1 MIKNYKNQIYSKTMP
16 TIKII
21 DKLKLDSH
29 GVKAKK
35 HLIHKRQGDIDG
47 ACATYST
54 MMCLLIIGVLESSD
68 LDIYKK
74 HNKTFSKG
82 RLIRDFCES
91 HGLHRG
97 GKDFEEIATMLRKS
111 YASKVTPT
119 WHETKNED
127 SIELIRTEIDNDNP
141 VIISVG
147 YSKGAHALLAIG
159 YESIGGSLSKVL
171 CLDPGYPAPKCSYW
185 NSAVDVLAP
194 KKGKIYLY
202 EWINNDDNENRAV
215 TLTDIITVE
224 KKPIKKAHEEL

>member
-1 MIKNYKNQIYSKTMP
+1 MLS
-16 TIKII
+16 IKII
-21 DKLKLDSH
+21 DKLKLDSE
-29 GVKAKK
+29 GVKVRK
-35 HLIHKRQGDIDG
+35 HLVHKRQGDIDG
-47 ACATYST
+47 ACATYSV
-54 MMCLLIIGVLESSD
+54 MMCLLIIGVLEDSD

-97 GKDFEEIATMLRKS
+97 GKDFEEIATMLRHS

-127 SIELIRTEIDNDNP
+127 SIELISDEIDNENP

-159 YESIGGSLSKVL
+159 YESIGDDISKIL
-171 CLDPGYPAPKCSYW
+171 CLDPAYPAPRCSYW
-185 NSAVDVLAP
+185 NSAIVVSTP

-202 EWINNDDNENRAV
+202 DWFNVENNESRAV
-215 TLTDIITVE
+215 ALTDIIIVE
-224 KKPIKKAHEEL
+224 KKPKMKRT

>member
-1 MIKNYKNQIYSKTMP
+1 MP
-16 TIKII
+16 SIKII
-21 DKLKLDSH
+21 DKLKLDSE
-29 GVKAKK
+29 GVKVRK

-47 ACATYST
+47 ACATYSV
-54 MMCLLIIGVLESSD
+54 MMCLLIIGALDNGD

-74 HNKTFSKG
+74 HNKAFSKG

-97 GKDFEEIATMLRKS
+97 GKDFDEIVTMLRHS
-111 YASKVTPT
+111 YASKVSAM

-127 SIELIRTEIDNDNP
+127 SIELIRDEIDKDNP

-147 YSKGAHALLAIG
+147 YSKNGAHALLAVG
-159 YESIGGSLSKVL
+159 YESIGDDISKIL

-185 NSAVDVLAP
+185 NSAVDVSAP
-194 KKGKIYLY
+194 KKAKIYLY

-215 TLTDIITVE
+215 ALTDIITVE
-224 KKPIKKAHEEL
+224 KKPKK